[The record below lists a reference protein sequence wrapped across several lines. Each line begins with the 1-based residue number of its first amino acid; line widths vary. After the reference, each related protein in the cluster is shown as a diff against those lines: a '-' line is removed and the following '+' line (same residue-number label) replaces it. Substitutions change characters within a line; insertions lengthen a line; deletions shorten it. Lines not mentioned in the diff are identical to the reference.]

1 MEATANALPALSTR
15 ARARTRAR
23 RRRAGFDGREAGPHF
38 GMGRDRSWSRRL
50 SRPLLLLCLLYRLSL
65 AGARV
70 ICDSSEGMAKVR
82 QFKVQ
87 SHGRRRHSACG
98 ISTTSHHGFCRT
110 LTASLNFKIKYTMS
124 VFPSKNTGIC
134 GRYLYNELYIQSTC

>member
-1 MEATANALPALSTR
+1 MS
-15 ARARTRAR
+15 
-23 RRRAGFDGREAGPHF
+23 DG
-38 GMGRDRSWSRRL
+38 L
-50 SRPLLLLCLLYRLSL
+50 SRCSSMWTRSSSGRAKRSCVVPE
-65 AGARV
+65 
-70 ICDSSEGMAKVR
+70 DMSSEDDSNTSSPMAIEEHLATVLRGRGSYVIPSKGMAKVR

-134 GRYLYNELYIQSTC
+134 GRYLYNEIYIQSTC

>member
-1 MEATANALPALSTR
+1 MSDGLSRCSSMWTRSSGGRAKRPCVVPEDMSSEDDSNTSSPMAIDEHLSTVLR
-15 ARARTRAR
+15 
-23 RRRAGFDGREAGPHF
+23 GQG
-38 GMGRDRSWSRRL
+38 S
-50 SRPLLLLCLLYRLSL
+50 Y
-65 AGARV
+65 V
-70 ICDSSEGMAKVR
+70 IPSEGMAKVR

-87 SHGRRRHSACG
+87 SPGRRRHSPCG

-134 GRYLYNELYIQSTC
+134 VRHLYNELYIQSTC